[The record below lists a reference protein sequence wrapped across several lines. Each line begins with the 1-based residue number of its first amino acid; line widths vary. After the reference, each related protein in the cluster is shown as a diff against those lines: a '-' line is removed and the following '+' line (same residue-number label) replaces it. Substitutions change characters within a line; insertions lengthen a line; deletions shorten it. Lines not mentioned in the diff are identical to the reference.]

1 MFRKQIVALGLALM
15 TMSLGACKKDEEV
28 NSILA
33 TVDSFTTELLRRIE
47 MAANPSAGVDD
58 AQKYLDSR
66 RPDIAARMNTLKAL
80 RGDQVS
86 DETKQK
92 MKASLVDDAS
102 RVGSLQIKYVSRSM
116 SDPAFKVKLDNLV
129 KDYQV
134 LLAN

>member
-129 KDYQV
+129 KDYQA
-134 LLAN
+134 LLVN

>member
-1 MFRKQIVALGLALM
+1 M